1 MDDHTKKRPAGGPE
15 LSKRS
20 YGLYFREPKRDER
33 NFHDCNRT
41 GWITGHNS
49 LKSPQNNSSEK
60 LKYLKPPLNFRSV
73 NPNAASSS
81 RSFSS
86 SSNLNISFHESKIG
100 DSLEA
105 DVSECSN
112 RRCEDED
119 GLNFDLEFHGR
130 KMVTDYSR
138 GLKPPILHTFPSSS
152 TKMMSNSNATFAS
165 RYGKQISQ
173 SSVSTTQDN
182 ANPPFRQ
189 CLIPRIPS
197 QLPKSDPHAIGRSHR
212 YGLKNLGC
220 ASISDALPSSSSSD
234 GLNQRAVSLRKKFH
248 DGEGSSSGIASFQ
261 VQGGPD
267 DTSRMTKSQYN
278 NRNATVSVRPCSS
291 SGGESSKIRW
301 NDQEDVHNFELP
313 GPFMYPMRTH
323 APLVISEVAQARSP
337 LPFEFQNTS
346 YAVRPRS
353 NSQSSRHRS
362 VMYSEDVGDYI
373 RSNMEGTAGVLQAL
387 ERIEQDEELTY
398 EQLMV
403 LEANLLEGFSFYD
416 QHRDMRLDIDN
427 MSYEDLLALEEKMG
441 SVSTALPEEALS
453 KCLKKSTYRTNFL
466 RMPGLS
472 GHGDDDFKCSI
483 CQEEYMIGEE
493 LGSLPCKHHYHVT
506 CIQQWLRLKNWCPI
520 CKAPATS
527 LNDQQ
532 P

>member
-362 VMYSEDVGDYI
+362 VMYSEDTSFFCI
-373 RSNMEGTAGVLQAL
+373 QVLQAL